1 MNSKKV
7 KTLPKKFIIKFFC
20 QQIARERGVFSVSSS
35 ALKRDLPFHLL
46 VALRVTLESVLI
58 AFQGTIENQNARV
71 RYGRP
76 HAFVQNVVGH
86 DHACVNTGLGL

>member
-1 MNSKKV
+1 M
-7 KTLPKKFIIKFFC
+7 
-20 QQIARERGVFSVSSS
+20 FSVSSS

-46 VALRVTLESVLI
+46 VALRITLESVLV
-58 AFQGTIENQNARV
+58 AFQGAIENQNARAL
-71 RYGRP
+71 YGRP